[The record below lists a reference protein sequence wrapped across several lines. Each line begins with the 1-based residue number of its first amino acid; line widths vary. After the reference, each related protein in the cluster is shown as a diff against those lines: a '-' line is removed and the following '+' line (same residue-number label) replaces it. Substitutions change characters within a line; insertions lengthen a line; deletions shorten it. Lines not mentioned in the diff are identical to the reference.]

1 MAHHA
6 RWTMSQVTELF
17 NKPFLE
23 LMFEAQQVHRQHFDP
38 RHVQVSTLLSI
49 KTGAC
54 RKTANIARKV
64 RAIKP
69 VSNPSA

>member
-49 KTGAC
+49 KT
-54 RKTANIARKV
+54 ANIARKA

>member
-17 NKPFLE
+17 NKPL
-23 LMFEAQQVHRQHFDP
+23 LDLLFEAQQTHRQHFDP
-38 RHVQVSTLLSI
+38 RQVQVSTLLSI

-54 RKTANIARKV
+54 
-64 RAIKP
+64 P
-69 VSNPSA
+69 

>member
-1 MAHHA
+1 MAHHP

-23 LMFEAQQVHRQHFDP
+23 LMFEAQQIHRQHFDP

-54 RKTANIARKV
+54 RKTANIAR
-64 RAIKP
+64 RARVTKQGWK
-69 VSNPSA
+69 PSA

>member
-38 RHVQVSTLLSI
+38 RHVQVSTLLPGRLQI
-49 KTGAC
+49 LPAK
-54 RKTANIARKV
+54 
-64 RAIKP
+64 RAL
-69 VSNPSA
+69 